1 MAIYALVS
9 EGLVVNTIKA
19 DAEFIP
25 LIEAD
30 YAAVV
35 DVTAAEPQPS
45 IGWSYAEGTFFAP
58 VIITEPEVLNG

>member
-9 EGLVVNTIKA
+9 EGFVVNTIKA
-19 DAEFIP
+19 DADFIP

-35 DVTAAEPQPS
+35 DVTTIAPQPS
-45 IGWSYAEGTFFAP
+45 IGWAYADGAFIAP
-58 VIITEPEVLNG
+58 AIPEEVNG

>member
-19 DAEFIP
+19 DADFIP

-30 YAAVV
+30 YAAAV
-35 DVTAAEPQPS
+35 DVTAIVPQPS
-45 IGWSYAEGTFFAP
+45 IGWAYSDGAFVAP
-58 VIITEPEVLNG
+58 AQPEVDNGSD